1 VRPASLGAARAAAT
15 LPRCSRGTQGRNGVC
30 GGSRG
35 RRNGLAQGVL
45 GPICAIAHRPS
56 LQTLC
61 ESETLSLQAGRF
73 KRLYSLWSVTC
84 LYPVYKY
91 RSPICKTGRVSQPS
105 RSRGESVK
113 NKNRE
118 AGFTVE
124 SYECA
129 AAAHCHWRTAACGLW
144 RAARCARGARRPAPG
159 ARRPP
164 APAGLLPLTAG
175 RGHGRGGARACAG
188 EAGAP
193 RCVGDAI
200 TIHEHT

>member
-1 VRPASLGAARAAAT
+1 MRPASLGAARAAAT

-129 AAAHCHWRTAACGLW
+129 APQRTATGALPRAACGAR
-144 RAARCARGARRPAPG
+144 RAVPAAPGARRPAPG
-159 ARRPP
+159 APRPP
-164 APAGLLPLTAG
+164 RVYYPLPRAGGMAG
-175 RGHGRGGARACAG
+175 GELVRVRGRRERRGVWEMR
-188 EAGAP
+188 
-193 RCVGDAI
+193 
-200 TIHEHT
+200 